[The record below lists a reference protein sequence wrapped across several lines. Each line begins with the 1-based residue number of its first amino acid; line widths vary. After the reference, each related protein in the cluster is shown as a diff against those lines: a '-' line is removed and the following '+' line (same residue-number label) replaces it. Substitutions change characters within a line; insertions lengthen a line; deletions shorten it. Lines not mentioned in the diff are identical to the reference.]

1 VTRLPQQAL
10 ESAVIVVAHPD
21 DELLWFASILMRVE
35 RVIVCFPEAPFLPAL
50 SEGRQ
55 KLLAEYPIKL
65 EYLPLAELESFDTA
79 EWTSPEET
87 PDGLALPGAPAELQ
101 RAYRARVEPLERELR
116 QRLAGAANVFTH
128 NPWGEYG
135 HEGHVQVHRV
145 VARLATEMGFRPW
158 YGNYASNR
166 THVLTDRYLS
176 GFGREYYSEPI
187 DARWA
192 ISLAGIYRRNG
203 AWTWLDD
210 YVWFAEECFVSG
222 PLPAPTRRGYGAL
235 YPLNMLRLQR
245 TGGSHAPAGNAHGKH
260 RGSGLRRLWRR
271 VRKG

>member
-1 VTRLPQQAL
+1 MTRLPDQAL
-10 ESAVIVVAHPD
+10 ESAVVVVTHPD
-21 DELLWFASILMRVE
+21 DELLWFASILLRVG

-50 SEGRQ
+50 TDARRR
-55 KLLAEYPIKL
+55 LLEEYPIKL

-79 EWTSPEET
+79 DWTAPEET
-87 PDGLALPGAPAELQ
+87 RAGLALPGASPDLQ
-101 RAYRARVEPLERELR
+101 RAYDARAEPLEQELR
-116 QRLAGAANVFTH
+116 QRLTGAANVFTH

-192 ISLAGIYRRNG
+192 ASMAAIYRRSG

-210 YVWFAEECFVSG
+210 YIWFAEECFVSG

-235 YPLNMLRLQR
+235 CPLNMLRLQR
-245 TGGSHAPAGNAHGKH
+245 VARSRSAPAGNAYGPQWT
-260 RGSGLRRLWRR
+260 SGLRRLLRR
-271 VRKG
+271 MRS